1 MENME
6 YIDKMLTYVIDV
18 VNNAGKPLKKVMADH
33 ITFERKDENIMDIV
47 TKYDQQTEGYL
58 IEEISKRYP
67 DHGFI
72 AEEGDPG
79 EQSFKKYTWVI
90 DPIDGTT
97 NFVNLG
103 KEFAISVALYI
114 DRKPYAG
121 IVYDVMNEE
130 MMVGVKDQGVWSN
143 GKPFTQKKVM
153 KNLNN
158 SLMEI
163 SFTAEKIFNEHHG
176 VNVKPLV
183 FSLRGHR
190 NYGVASLTITKM
202 AKGELEGYVSGRLF
216 LWDYAAA
223 GVILRELGGDFTPYP
238 GADYPEGYEIETPH
252 KPVSY
257 VGAVSKEMLQKIL
270 DKLQEK

>member
-1 MENME
+1 MENKE
-6 YIDKMLTYVIDV
+6 NIDQMLTYVIEV
-18 VNNAGKPLKKVMADH
+18 VKKAGEPLKKVMRNH

-72 AEEGDPG
+72 AEEGDP
-79 EQSFKKYTWVI
+79 EMQNFKKYTWVI

-114 DRKPYAG
+114 DQEPYAG

-130 MMVGVKDQGVWSN
+130 MMVGVRDQGAWSN
-143 GKPFTQKKVM
+143 GKPLKQKKVM

-158 SLMEI
+158 SLVEI
-163 SFTAEKIFNEHHG
+163 SFTAEKIFNEHYG
-176 VNVKPLV
+176 INVKPLV

-190 NYGVASLTITKM
+190 NYGVAALTITKI
-202 AKGELEGYVSGRLF
+202 AKGELEGYVSGKLF

-223 GVILRELGGDFTPYP
+223 GVILRELGGDFTL
-238 GADYPEGYEIETPH
+238 YPEEISAEAHEIENPH

-257 VGAVSKEMLQKIL
+257 VGAVSREMLGKIL
-270 DKLQEK
+270 DKLQEQ